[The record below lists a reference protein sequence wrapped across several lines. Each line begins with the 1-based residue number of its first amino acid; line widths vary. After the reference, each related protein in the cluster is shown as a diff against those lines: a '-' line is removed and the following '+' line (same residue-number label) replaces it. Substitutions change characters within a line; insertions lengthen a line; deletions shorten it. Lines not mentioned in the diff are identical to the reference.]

1 MPKPLD
7 PRKLAALVSDSSNAD
22 CCHVE
27 AAKIF
32 LNNDRN
38 LLEGMLRVLDTY
50 EYFLP
55 VMMHLD
61 SENYGPEKWYI
72 TFQVYLNLQSRLR
85 MSLEMSIQHIV
96 PPTWYCRRCRDL

>member
-38 LLEGMLRVLDTY
+38 LLEGMLRLLDTY

-61 SENYGPEKWYI
+61 SENYGPEK
-72 TFQVYLNLQSRLR
+72 
-85 MSLEMSIQHIV
+85 
-96 PPTWYCRRCRDL
+96 